1 MDIFTCEICKY
12 TSKVK
17 SNYTRHCKSKKHKKK
32 CNIDEQI
39 KTQVSNLLNGYIQV
53 EINPTPSKHQCIYCN
68 NIFSRSTGLVS
79 HYNVC
84 EYKKIYEFERNI
96 KLQQY
101 KTDVKKNK
109 IDVKNNTEMEKIKT
123 EISMLKKLNK
133 QYKHETKF
141 YKSLVIESGIM
152 IKKSIGSFA
161 FLMDK
166 FADAPVLTEKTIP
179 LLDDID
185 YDEIQF
191 GEDLILNYKHKMI
204 NKYLGDMIL
213 ESYKTEDPSKQALW
227 NTDSSR
233 HTYFIKEMMKDN
245 TTIWTID
252 KKGCKTKSVTITP
265 LLIKVRDIVAK
276 YQKHL
281 CNLLSDDI
289 SSFKMNEYTEAA
301 KDASYL
307 IRDIDD
313 EKIEQSILN
322 YISPKLN
329 IKIIKS

>member
-1 MDIFTCEICKY
+1 MEKY
-12 TSKVK
+12 SCNFCNYTTLLK
-17 SNYTRHCKSKKHKKK
+17 SNYTRHCKTQKHKKK
-32 CNIDEQI
+32 CKINGENMFEISKSI
-39 KTQVSNLLNGYIQV
+39 NTKMKLGINRNPLKT
-53 EINPTPSKHQCIYCN
+53 QCIYCN
-68 NIFSRSTGLVS
+68 QIFTRGRGLIH
-79 HYNVC
+79 HYKVC
-84 EYKKIYEFERNI
+84 EHKKI
-96 KLQQY
+96 L
-101 KTDVKKNK
+101 D
-109 IDVKNNTEMEKIKT
+109 NNSKQHVEMEKIKT
-123 EISMLKKLNK
+123 ELSMLKKLNK

-179 LLDDID
+179 ILDDIN

-191 GEDLILNYKHKMI
+191 GEELILNYKHKII

-213 ESYKTEDPSKQALW
+213 ETYKTDDPSKQALW

-233 HTYFIKEMMKDN
+233 HTYFIKEIMKDN

-265 LLIKVRDIVAK
+265 LLIKVRDIIVK

-281 CNLLSDDI
+281 CNLLSDEL
-289 SSFKMNEYTEAA
+289 SSFKMNEYTESA